1 MIVCLVTDRRRRSP
15 IDQAREA
22 AAAGIDIFQI
32 RERDL
37 DARDLGVLTT
47 AVLALTRG
55 SAVKVVVND
64 RVDVALTCGA
74 DGVHLRGDS
83 VRAGRIRDLTP
94 DGFLIGSSVR
104 SAGEAG
110 EAASAS
116 DYLIAGTVFPTTSKS
131 GATEFLGLD
140 GLAAVARATT
150 IPVLA
155 IGGMSIDRAG
165 EVASAGAGGLAAIG
179 LFADANRPIKEV
191 VRQLRE
197 RFNSRGTGLT

>member
-83 VRAGRIRDLTP
+83 VPAGRIRGLTP